1 MVAAGNEVD
10 QKRKVC
16 NDLQRMWMS
25 TQTELVK
32 LSNEAAMQSEKVGE
46 MKSQAAVLT
55 QKRVRV
61 EGQVRLQQG
70 EIGACIA
77 CEYALS
83 CSGVWST
90 LIRAHVH
97 ACVCLPIRK
106 QIRMHECAKLARR
119 MLQCWLR

>member
-1 MVAAGNEVD
+1 MKRPCIKHTHTNTYSRITHTHAFAGNEVD

-32 LSNEAAMQSEKVGE
+32 LSNEAALQSEKVGE

-61 EGQVRLQQG
+61 EGQVRVQQG
-70 EIGACIA
+70 EISK
-77 CEYALS
+77 L
-83 CSGVWST
+83 
-90 LIRAHVH
+90 
-97 ACVCLPIRK
+97 ACVLMICVLIF
-106 QIRMHECAKLARR
+106 
-119 MLQCWLR
+119 

>member
-1 MVAAGNEVD
+1 MD

-32 LSNEAAMQSEKVGE
+32 LSNEASVQSERVSE

-70 EIGACIA
+70 EIGA
-77 CEYALS
+77 S
-83 CSGVWST
+83 
-90 LIRAHVH
+90 
-97 ACVCLPIRK
+97 
-106 QIRMHECAKLARR
+106 
-119 MLQCWLR
+119 

>member
-77 CEYALS
+77 CEYGTPLFGGMEHIDTCA
-83 CSGVWST
+83 
-90 LIRAHVH
+90 RA
-97 ACVCLPIRK
+97 CLCLFTYK
-106 QIRMHECAKLARR
+106 ETNTCA
-119 MLQCWLR
+119 